1 MTNPKDTSF
10 SNLDLILIVITI
22 SLLVLTWGYLIIEYS
37 SLPDIIA
44 VHFDALGRPNG
55 YSSKKNI
62 WFAPAIFSILS
73 IAFIFGTKHQEAITF
88 PKRKIGSTEKSSNL
102 KMMLYTALLLSI
114 ICPLIVYTIIE
125 ASIIK
130 NFEMPWLMPIII
142 GNAAIYLGIVFYY
155 KFKTLKLS

>member
-1 MTNPKDTSF
+1 MTNSKDTYF
-10 SNLDLILIVITI
+10 SNLDLVLIAITI

-130 NFEMPWLMPIII
+130 NFEMPWLMSIII
-142 GNAAIYLGIVFYY
+142 GIAGIYIGVVFYY
-155 KFKTLKLS
+155 KLKILKW